1 MKKVLYF
8 TALTL
13 TLFSCSKNEMQGNL
27 NISGDIKGLK
37 QGTIYVQTVQDSSLI
52 TLDSIIFAGKS
63 TFETSLNIEE
73 PQVLY
78 LSLNRGTSLS
88 EDNNLL
94 FFAEPGKM
102 LINTTLD
109 RFYGDAKIE
118 GSENQ
123 ILLEKYNVTK
133 RNLMNRQ
140 NDLIKDQI
148 LYSKSGNTQKLD
160 SVEKLIQKSTAR
172 IYLNAVNFALKNKNK
187 EIAPY
192 VALTEIAPISDKYLD
207 TIQKSLPEN
216 ISKSLYG
223 KVLNEITK

>member
-1 MKKVLYF
+1 
-8 TALTL
+8 
-13 TLFSCSKNEMQGNL
+13 MQGNL

>member
-13 TLFSCSKNEMQGNL
+13 TLFSCSKNEKQGNL
-27 NISGDIKGLK
+27 NLSGEIKGLK